1 VAKLFSPRRGE
12 KLYDEAHQEPAAAT
26 GGVSVGKSARTG
38 QQ

>member
-1 VAKLFSPRRGE
+1 LSPRRGE
-12 KLYDEAHQEPAAAT
+12 KLYDESSVELPAMH